1 MKRIERIYNYIV
13 EKTKEFDID
22 TLKQKCGFS
31 SLEISEN
38 LDILRN
44 NVSMELNE
52 LQRQGKIIKIK
63 VRPVLYIDKACVE
76 KLINKKLQEG
86 PMEIKSLDEI
96 LNSEEKIEKV
106 EEKSPFDR
114 LIGAKGSLR
123 NQVEQA
129 KAAILYPPNGLHTL
143 IVGQTGVGKTLFA
156 NMMYNQAKYVSRLS
170 EDAPFI
176 VFNCADYYN
185 NPQLL
190 ISHLFGH
197 IKGAYTGADSDKSGI
212 VEKADGG
219 ILFLDEIHRLPPEG
233 QEMLFYF
240 MDTSRFN
247 RLGETERNRKSS
259 VLIIGATTEDPNSS
273 LLKTFIR
280 RIPIVITI
288 PNFEKRSIKEKVD
301 LIKYLLANE
310 AHRVNKVIKI
320 EDEAVKAIIGSTSY
334 GNIGQ
339 MKSNIQLICATAFL
353 KSINTKDHID
363 ITFKSLPS
371 DIKNGLF
378 YLSGKRKEMEKIS
391 DYLDSQLVITPEG
404 HNVLIDKDPYDPPF
418 NLYKIIEDKA
428 AILKDGGADDEYIN
442 NFITTDINIHIKS
455 FYNKVKNDEDD
466 RNKILKIVNEDILKF
481 SEDVMLMIEKKINKK
496 LNDRFLYALSLHLSS
511 FLNRLSNHENL
522 KYTNIEGIINDKRA
536 EFNIAVEIKGMIEKK
551 YDVVV
556 PKIEVIYLTILISS
570 VTEEQTNTHVAIIV
584 AAHGS
589 STASSM
595 VNVTKQL
602 LGEGVIEAID
612 MPLEVNPT
620 QILDEIIEKAR
631 EIDMGKGILLLVDMG
646 SLSNFDSII
655 MEKTDI
661 KVKTI
666 DMVTTPLVLEAVRK
680 ANILDMDLD
689 GLYNSLKQFR
699 GYSKSKVEEEEVI
712 NEESVN
718 KKKAII
724 TICSTGEGTAVKLK
738 ELVESIVKSTKEKE
752 IEILPISIKDIKRE
766 VIKIKNSYNI
776 IASVGV
782 LNPKIEAPFIS
793 LEELISGDGENILM
807 SIIQRKSFKIEKN
820 HGNTVVKDLC
830 EDSLN
835 QFLTYL
841 NPSKIISV
849 LYQFINILEEN
860 GKISFNN
867 ATKIRIM
874 VHVGCALERMVIN
887 DGLKYKR
894 EKDKL
899 NMHIVEIITEANKIF
914 KDTINITL
922 SEDEILF
929 LAEII
934 E

>member
-1 MKRIERIYNYIV
+1 MKRIEKIYDYILKQS
-13 EKTKEFDID
+13 ETFDID
-22 TLKQKCGFS
+22 TLKEKIGLS
-31 SLEISEN
+31 STEISEN
-38 LDILRN
+38 LNILRN

-52 LQRQGKIIKIK
+52 LSRQGKIIKIRT
-63 VRPVLYIDKACVE
+63 RPVLYIDKKCIE
-76 KLINKKLQEG
+76 RLLGKKLSEG
-86 PMEIKSLDEI
+86 PIEIKAIDEI
-96 LNSEEKIEKV
+96 IGEEKEV
-106 EEKSPFDR
+106 ETIAEENSPFDR
-114 LIGAKGSLR
+114 LIGASGSLR
-123 NQVEQA
+123 NQIEQA

-156 NMMYNQAKYVSRLS
+156 NMMYNQAKYVNRLS

-197 IKGAYTGADSDKSGI
+197 IKGAYTGADSEKAGI
-212 VEKADGG
+212 VEKANRG

-240 MDTSRFN
+240 MDTGKFN
-247 RLGETERNRKSS
+247 RLGETERNRESS

-280 RIPIVITI
+280 RIPIIITI
-288 PNFEKRSIKEKVD
+288 PSFEKRSIKDKVD
-301 LIKYLLANE
+301 LIKFLISNE

-339 MKSNIQLICATAFL
+339 MKSNIQLVCATAFL
-353 KSINTKDHID
+353 KSINNKDYIE
-363 ITFKSLPS
+363 INFKSLPS
-371 DIKNGLF
+371 DIKSGLF
-378 YLSGKRKEMEKIS
+378 HLSGKRKEMEAIS
-391 DYLDSQLVITPEG
+391 EYLDSQIIITPEG
-404 HNVLIDKDPYDPPF
+404 HNMLIDKDPYDPPF

-442 NFITTDINIHIKS
+442 NFITTDINVHIKS
-455 FYNKVKNDEDD
+455 FYNKVKNDEDG
-466 RNKILKIVNEDILKF
+466 RNKILKIVDEDILDF
-481 SEDVMLMIEKKINKK
+481 SEEVMNKIEKKLKRN

-511 FLNRLSNHENL
+511 FLNRLSNHKNL
-522 KYTNIEGIINDKRA
+522 KYTNIEGIINDKRT
-536 EFNIAVEIKGMIEKK
+536 EFNIAVEIKGMLEKR

-556 PKIEVIYLTILISS
+556 PKIEVIYLTLLISS
-570 VTEEQTNTHVAIIV
+570 ITEEQTNQHVAIIV

-620 QILDEIIEKAR
+620 QILDDIIEKAR

-646 SLSNFDSII
+646 SLANFDSII
-655 MEKTDI
+655 MEKTDL

-666 DMVTTPLVLEAVRK
+666 DMVTTSLVLEAVRK

-689 GLYNSLKQFR
+689 SIYNTLKDFR
-699 GYSKSKVEEEEVI
+699 GYSSLEEETENHSGKKNVI
-712 NEESVN
+712 V
-718 KKKAII
+718 

-738 ELVESIVKSTKEKE
+738 ELVTNIVTNTTKEE
-752 IEILPISIKDIKRE
+752 IEILPVSVKDINNTIRT
-766 VIKIKNSYNI
+766 IKKKHNI
-776 IASVGV
+776 IASVGIV
-782 LNPKIEAPFIS
+782 NPNIDAPFIS
-793 LEELISGDGENILM
+793 LEELISGQGENVIM
-807 SIIQRKSFKIEKN
+807 NIIQKKNFKVQGN
-820 HGNTVVKDLC
+820 HGNIVAKDLC

-849 LYQFINILEEN
+849 LYQFVSVLEEKT
-860 GKISFNN
+860 KINFNN
-867 ATKIRIM
+867 ATRIRIM
-874 VHVGCALERMVIN
+874 VHIGCSLERMVIR
-887 DGLKYKR
+887 DGLKYKG
-894 EKDKL
+894 DITKL
-899 NMHIVEIITEANKIF
+899 NSNLVKIIEEANIIF
-914 KDTINITL
+914 KESLNISLNQDEIYYL
-922 SEDEILF
+922 SEM
-929 LAEII
+929 I